1 MIPLL
6 TLLQAADTLQVSI
19 RSVRRLV
26 DAGALPAIRIGR
38 LVRID
43 PADLAALI
51 HTHKAPARVGRS
63 ARKRA
68 QTTLD
73 RWPTRG

>member
-6 TLLQAADTLQVSI
+6 TFLQAADTLQVSI

-26 DAGALPAIRIGR
+26 DAGALPVIRIGR

-43 PADLAALI
+43 PDDLAALI
-51 HTHKAPARVGRS
+51 LERS
-63 ARKRA
+63 AGCQA
-68 QTTLD
+68 L
-73 RWPTRG
+73 